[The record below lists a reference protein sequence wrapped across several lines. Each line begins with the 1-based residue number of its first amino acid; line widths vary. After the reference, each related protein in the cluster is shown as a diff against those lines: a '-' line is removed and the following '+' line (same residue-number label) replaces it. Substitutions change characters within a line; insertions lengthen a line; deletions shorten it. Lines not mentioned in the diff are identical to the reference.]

1 MATASFKIR
10 KGKNKSIIYLQVQKG
25 RDFRLRQST
34 SIYIKN
40 ESLKFWDIKKERI
53 KNLSNIPEAEYINGK
68 LTEISKSVN
77 DKILQLYKQRKLD
90 KLSCK
95 KVINEVLGSK
105 GKNKKDEKNKEGQSK
120 VVLEYF
126 NWYLEYYK
134 TNNSSY
140 SNKPLELGTL
150 KTYKNSR
157 NYLVRFLKKNNIKN
171 FCFEDIDEAFYNKFI
186 QFGYEKG
193 YSRNYIGTTIQKLK
207 TIIGHAYENK
217 IHHNTE
223 FKRRYFAKLREEVN
237 HPYLNE
243 QELLAISQVKTSS
256 KIENDVKDIFL
267 IAAYTGLRIGDL
279 ITFLKSP
286 KLSNVNSKKFIHLK
300 QSKTGGEVYIPINS
314 KILEILERR
323 NGSFPPAIHQNNI
336 NKYIKSIANKADIK
350 QEFVVE
356 RTISGKKVKDAQPK
370 YKFISAHTARR
381 SFCTNAYNAGLPPHQ
396 IMVISGHKSEKVF
409 YNYIKA
415 SIKTKAIQIAEHS
428 FFN

>member
-1 MATASFKIR
+1 MQTTFKLR
-10 KGKNKSIIYLQVQKG
+10 KGKKKNTILLDFRHGRNIRVRYSTSQDFNLGSEKYWDSKKG
-25 RDFRLRQST
+25 RIKSPND
-34 SIYIKN
+34 IKN
-40 ESLKFWDIKKERI
+40 FQFINQQLREIENEIERDIASLERQ
-53 KNLSNIPEAEYINGK
+53 N
-68 LTEISKSVN
+68 
-77 DKILQLYKQRKLD
+77 
-90 KLSCK
+90 KLSQLSCQSAIK
-95 KVINEVLGSK
+95 QILKIEQQNPEEEKHKSGLVL
-105 GKNKKDEKNKEGQSK
+105 D
-120 VVLEYF
+120 YF

-140 SNKPLELGTL
+140 SNKPLTLGTL

-171 FCFEDIDEAFYNKFI
+171 FCFEDIDESFYNKFI

-217 IHHNTE
+217 IHHNNE

-243 QELLAISQVKTSS
+243 QELLAISKVKTSS

-286 KLSNVNSKKFIHLK
+286 KLSTNEGKKFIHLK

-314 KILEILERR
+314 KILEILKRR
-323 NGSFPPAIHQNNI
+323 NGSFPPAIHQNYI
-336 NKYIKSIANKADIK
+336 NKYIKSIANKAEIK

-356 RTISGKKVKDAQPK
+356 RTISGKKIKDSQPK

-428 FFN
+428 FFD

>member
-77 DKILQLYKQRKLD
+77 DKILQLYKQRKLE

-409 YNYIKA
+409 HNYIKA

-428 FFN
+428 FFD

>member
-68 LTEISKSVN
+68 LTEVSKSVN

-105 GKNKKDEKNKEGQSK
+105 GKNKKDEKNNEGQSK

-171 FCFEDIDEAFYNKFI
+171 FYFEDIDEAFYNKFI

-243 QELLAISQVKTSS
+243 QELLAISKVKTSS

-279 ITFLKSP
+279 IAFLQSP
-286 KLSNVNSKKFIHLK
+286 NLSTNEGKKFIHLK

-323 NGSFPPAIHQNNI
+323 NGNFPPAIHQNYI

-415 SIKTKAIQIAEHS
+415 SIKTKAIQIAEHH
-428 FFN
+428 FFD

>member
-10 KGKNKSIIYLQVQKG
+10 KGKNKSIICLQVQKG
-25 RDFRLRQST
+25 REFRLRQST
-34 SIYIKN
+34 NIYIKN
-40 ESLKFWDIKKERI
+40 ESLKFWDTKKERI

-68 LTEISKSVN
+68 LFEISKSVN

-105 GKNKKDEKNKEGQSK
+105 GKNKKDEKHNEGQSK

-140 SNKPLELGTL
+140 SNKPLTLGTL

-171 FCFEDIDEAFYNKFI
+171 FCFEDIDESFYNKFI
-186 QFGYEKG
+186 QFGYAKG

-243 QELLAISQVKTSS
+243 QELLAISKVKTSS

-279 ITFLKSP
+279 IAFLKSP
-286 KLSNVNSKKFIHLK
+286 NLSINNGKKFIHLK

-314 KILEILERR
+314 KILEILKQR
-323 NGSFPPAIHQNNI
+323 NGSFPPAIHQNYI
-336 NKYIKSIANKADIK
+336 NKYIKSIANKAEIK

-356 RTISGKKVKDAQPK
+356 RTISGKKIKDSQPK

-409 YNYIKA
+409 HNYIKA

-428 FFN
+428 FFD

>member
-140 SNKPLELGTL
+140 SNKPLKLGTL

-171 FCFEDIDEAFYNKFI
+171 FCFEDIDEALYNKFI

>member
-40 ESLKFWDIKKERI
+40 ESLKFWDLKKERI

-90 KLSCK
+90 KLSCN

-105 GKNKKDEKNKEGQSK
+105 EKNKKDEKNNEGQSK
-120 VVLEYF
+120 VVLDYF

-140 SNKPLELGTL
+140 SNKPLTLGTL

-157 NYLVRFLKKNNIKN
+157 NYLVRFLKKNNINN
-171 FCFEDIDEAFYNKFI
+171 FCFEDIDEVFYNKFI
-186 QFGYEKG
+186 QFGYTKG

-243 QELLAISQVKTSS
+243 QELLAISKVKTSS

-314 KILEILERR
+314 KILEILKQR
-323 NGSFPPAIHQNNI
+323 NGSFPPAIHQNYI
-336 NKYIKSIANKADIK
+336 NKYIKSIANKAEIK
-350 QEFVVE
+350 QEYVVE
-356 RTISGKKVKDAQPK
+356 RTISGKKIKDSQPK

-381 SFCTNAYNAGLPPHQ
+381 SFCTNAYNAGLPPHL

-409 YNYIKA
+409 HNYIKA
-415 SIKTKAIQIAEHS
+415 SIKTKAMQIAEHS
-428 FFN
+428 FFD

>member
-105 GKNKKDEKNKEGQSK
+105 EKNKKDEKNNEGQSK

-140 SNKPLELGTL
+140 SNKPLTLGTL

-171 FCFEDIDEAFYNKFI
+171 FCFEDIDESFYNKFI
-186 QFGYEKG
+186 QFGYAKG

-243 QELLAISQVKTSS
+243 QELLAISKVKTSS

-279 ITFLKSP
+279 IAFLKSP
-286 KLSNVNSKKFIHLK
+286 NLSINNGKKFIHLK

-323 NGSFPPAIHQNNI
+323 NGNFPPAIHQNYI

-356 RTISGKKVKDAQPK
+356 RTISGKKFRDSQPK

-381 SFCTNAYNAGLPPHQ
+381 SFCTNAYNAGLPPHL

-428 FFN
+428 FFD